1 MIFSERKGVGDI
13 DLVKQKWKAIESVME
28 KNGKGA
34 KEERM
39 TESKYKMMW
48 DELYEAALPIPNMS
62 HPNAPKGDES
72 QAKVGKG

>member
-1 MIFSERKGVGDI
+1 
-13 DLVKQKWKAIESVME
+13 ME

-34 KEERM
+34 KEEGM

-72 QAKVGKG
+72 QAKV